1 MQKQSKEQTENV
13 NTPELSNNSDSS
25 TLDILSIRLTEVQ
38 YAILH
43 MLIVSQQPATTK
55 EIERTIHTD
64 YLIYYSF
71 VEHPKKIDMSKEE
84 EKIRKMAANER
95 LRIKSVAVLNKKYGA
110 NIPSYRKVES
120 ELYRLKELGL
130 VELIEYKTPK
140 ARLQSNG
147 YWVLDPLFYQKWL
160 KRKEEIATDLQEKGL
175 TYVKDAYPLKILRF
189 YNLDKL

>member
-1 MQKQSKEQTENV
+1 LTE
-13 NTPELSNNSDSS
+13 PS
-25 TLDILSIRLTEVQ
+25 TFLDTEDILIRLTSVQ
-38 YAILH
+38 VRIVHLLLKILH
-43 MLIVSQQPATTK
+43 PATTK

-160 KRKEEIATDLQEKGL
+160 KRKAEIATDLHEKGL
-175 TYVKDAYPLKILRF
+175 AYIKNAYPPKTLKF
-189 YNLDKL
+189 YNLDRVM

>member
-1 MQKQSKEQTENV
+1 MTE
-13 NTPELSNNSDSS
+13 PS
-25 TLDILSIRLTEVQ
+25 TFLDTEDILIRLTSVQ
-38 YAILH
+38 VRIVHLLLKILH
-43 MLIVSQQPATTK
+43 PATTK

-84 EKIRKMAANER
+84 EKIRKMAANES
-95 LRIKSVAVLNKKYGA
+95 LRKKSVAVLNKEHDIH
-110 NIPSYRKVES
+110 IPSYAKVES

-160 KRKEEIATDLQEKGL
+160 KRKAEIATDLHEKGL
-175 TYVKDAYPLKILRF
+175 DFLKDKYPDRCLEF
-189 YNLDKL
+189 YRLTKVDVIV

>member
-1 MQKQSKEQTENV
+1 MTE
-13 NTPELSNNSDSS
+13 PS
-25 TLDILSIRLTEVQ
+25 TFLDTEDILIRLTSVQ
-38 YAILH
+38 VRIVHLLLKILH
-43 MLIVSQQPATTK
+43 PATTK

-160 KRKEEIATDLQEKGL
+160 KRKAEIATDLQEKGL